1 MSDRLRYTLID
12 GVKCFSPEVAQSYSD
27 YPDGGFDITDESANA
42 SFWVRSRNRLFKR
55 MVLEQMNASGGTR
68 LLEIGCG
75 TGEFIRHIVDTDGLD
90 ITGSEVYLK
99 GLVYAK
105 KKLPDVEFIQLDVTQ
120 ATIDTQFDMIVAF
133 DVIEHIDDD
142 IAALANMHQMLAPGG
157 TLVISVPQHQFLWS
171 RLDEIVRHKRRYSR
185 RDMLDK
191 LQGQGFTVTR
201 RTSFVFVLFPLM
213 LVSRLLDKRG
223 RRADTDDA
231 ALDKRVSFSPWLNT
245 IMDGLMRI
253 DEALIRLGLSLPFG
267 GTLVAVARKN
277 A

>member
-1 MSDRLRYTLID
+1 MTDRLRYTLID

-55 MVLEQMNASGGTR
+55 IVLEQMNRGGRTR

-75 TGEFIRHIVDTDGLD
+75 TGEFIRHIVDTDGMD

-105 KKLPDVEFIQLDVTQ
+105 RKLPDVEFIQLDVTQ
-120 ATIDTQFDMIVAF
+120 GTIDTQFDMIVAF

-142 IAALANMHQMLAPGG
+142 IAALANMHQMLTPGG

-171 RLDEIVRHKRRYSR
+171 RLDDIVRHKRRYSSKE
-185 RDMLDK
+185 LQQK
-191 LQGQGFTVTR
+191 LQAQGFIVNR

-223 RRADTDDA
+223 GHSDTDNA
-231 ALDKRVSFSPWLNT
+231 ALDKRVTFSPWLNT
-245 IMDGLMRI
+245 ALDGLMRI

-267 GTLVAVARKN
+267 GTLLAIARKN